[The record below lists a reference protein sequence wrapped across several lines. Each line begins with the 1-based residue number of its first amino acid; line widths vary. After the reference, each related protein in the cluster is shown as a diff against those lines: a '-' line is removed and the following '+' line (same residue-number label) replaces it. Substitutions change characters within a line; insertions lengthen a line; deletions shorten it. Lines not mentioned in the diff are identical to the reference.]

1 MQIDIFTYD
10 ISFYVDTAL
19 GFCLFTVDKGRTV
32 GLSVVLV
39 LSLYGQ
45 LTLRACTLFELHESV
60 FIQMFLETKNTKS
73 KQ

>member
-32 GLSVVLV
+32 GFSVVLV
-39 LSLYGQ
+39 FSLQ
-45 LTLRACTLFELHESV
+45 TVKSHLRAHTLFELYESI
-60 FIQMFLETKNTKS
+60 FIQMFLEIKNI
-73 KQ
+73 